1 MSRFAFPLSFCLA
14 LFAATFTAEQA
25 SAHCQVPCGIY
36 GDPARF
42 EALLEDARTIEKAIG
57 QINELAGTHD
67 AQGNNQLV
75 RWITTKE
82 AHASNIQKV
91 IGDYFMAQRIKAD
104 DPKYVEKLTAAHKVI
119 VAAMKTKQTVDAANS
134 KALVESIMKFEMA
147 YTGEASHAAADHSG
161 ASHAEVSH
169 ADHGHSHDHD
179 SHGHG
184 DHDHGSHAH

>member
-1 MSRFAFPLSFCLA
+1 MSRFALTLSFCLA
-14 LFAATFTAEQA
+14 LVAATFTAEQA
-25 SAHCQVPCGIY
+25 LAHCQVPCGIY

-75 RWITTKE
+75 RWIMTKE
-82 AHASNIQKV
+82 THASNIQKV

-119 VAAMKTKQTVDAANS
+119 VAAMKTKQTVDAANA
-134 KALVESIMKFEMA
+134 KVLVESIMKFEMA
-147 YTGEASHAAADHSG
+147 YTGAESHAAADHSD
-161 ASHAEVSH
+161 AAHSEVSAAH
-169 ADHGHSHDHD
+169 DEDHGHSRDHA
-179 SHGHG
+179 G
-184 DHDHGSHAH
+184 HDHGSHAHH

>member
-1 MSRFAFPLSFCLA
+1 MSRFALPLSFCLA
-14 LFAATFTAEQA
+14 LFVATFTAEQVA
-25 SAHCQVPCGIY
+25 AHCQVPCGIY

-75 RWITTKE
+75 RWIMTKE

-119 VAAMKTKQTVDAANS
+119 VAAMKTKQTVDAENA
-134 KALVESIMKFEMA
+134 KALVESIMKFELA
-147 YTGEASHAAADHSG
+147 YTGETAATATSISEE
-161 ASHAEVSH
+161 SHAEAAH
-169 ADHGHSHDHD
+169 AHSHNH
-179 SHGHG
+179 SGHGHG
-184 DHDHGSHAH
+184 HHE